1 MDLYWTGRNI
11 KTMWAMAAIGSACGA
26 MLYGYGTLTG
36 RDEVDGI
43 IAVVLGLY
51 ICSHPAAHLVDLL
64 FFRRGFRPKFSSGRP
79 LLWLALNLLVL
90 WIGWFVIFVGTT
102 RLIGRGD

>member
-51 ICSHPAAHLVDLL
+51 ICSHPAALFYSSRSTCWSCGLGGSSSLL
-64 FFRRGFRPKFSSGRP
+64 ERH
-79 LLWLALNLLVL
+79 
-90 WIGWFVIFVGTT
+90 
-102 RLIGRGD
+102 D